1 MRAGGES
8 RGPHRG
14 AGSLLAFSGEWG
26 WAGLLRIGLALTLA
40 GTVLADPGGPAR
52 PLPVLVTVLAVAGAL
67 VVLGVAHLTPQLRSS
82 RPAAV
87 GLLAVDAVAVLGALA
102 LDPSPH
108 ASVHGLVV
116 VVQAEAGVVLGLAEG
131 VLAWLLVTGGYLAA
145 VGAADAPGGPGPPL
159 LAVLLRVGLGLLL
172 CLLGGA
178 LSEVLSGE
186 WVRRFADQERELRA
200 AREVA
205 VRYRRLVE
213 GTPNVSY
220 TADAE
225 GRPTY
230 VSPQLEGLLGYAP
243 EEWVADPSLWS
254 RAILPED
261 RAAVAED
268 RARARRAGRAFRA
281 EYRLQARDGRILWV
295 REEATLVGRG
305 RSRTWHG
312 ILADITD
319 RKRSEE
325 RAAFLAYHDALTG
338 LPNRRMLEEV
348 LELALA
354 RARRS
359 GLVVAVLYVDLDR
372 FKEVNDELGHGAG
385 DQVLRAVARRMRSRV
400 RDTDVVARLGG
411 DEFVVVLADLPP
423 GPGPGSSAEA
433 QGVAEAV
440 ARRVLQA
447 VARPVEVAGRSV
459 RVGAS
464 IGVSLYPDVARDA
477 RGLLREADEAMYRSK
492 REPERGGVVVAC
504 PRRRPAG
511 QPGRPG
517 GGRG

>member
-1 MRAGGES
+1 MRTGGES
-8 RGPHRG
+8 PGLPSGVR
-14 AGSLLAFSGEWG
+14 SLLAFSGEWG
-26 WAGLLRIGLALTLA
+26 WAGLLRLGLALTLA
-40 GTVLADPGGPAR
+40 GTALADQGGAAR
-52 PLPVLVTVLAVAGAL
+52 PLPVLAARLAVAGAL
-67 VVLGVAHLTPQLRSS
+67 VVLGVAHLTPQLRSC
-82 RPAAV
+82 RPAAIA
-87 GLLAVDAVAVLGALA
+87 LLVVDAVAVLGTLA
-102 LDPSPH
+102 LDPSPR
-108 ASVHGLVV
+108 AYVHGLVV
-116 VVQAEAGVVLGLAEG
+116 VVQAEAGVILGLARG

-145 VGAADAPGGPGPPL
+145 VGAADAPGSPGPPV
-159 LAVLLRVGLGLLL
+159 LAVLLRAGLGLLL

-178 LSEVLSGE
+178 LSEALSGE
-186 WVRRFADQERELRA
+186 WARRLVDQERELRA

-205 VRYRRLVE
+205 ARYRRLVE

-220 TADAE
+220 TTGAD
-225 GRPTY
+225 GRTTY
-230 VSPQLEGLLGYAP
+230 VSPQLEGLLGYTP
-243 EEWVADPSLWS
+243 EEWVADPSLWA

-261 RAAVAED
+261 RATVAED
-268 RARARRAGRAFRA
+268 WARARRAGRVFRA
-281 EYRLQARDGRILWV
+281 EYRMQARDGRILWV
-295 REEATLVGRG
+295 RDEATLVGRG

-372 FKEVNDELGHGAG
+372 FKEVNDGLGHAAG
-385 DQVLRAVARRMRSRV
+385 DQVLRTVARRMRSRV

-423 GPGPGSSAEA
+423 GPGSGSTSDARE
-433 QGVAEAV
+433 VAESV
-440 ARRVLQA
+440 ARRVRQA

-459 RVGAS
+459 TVGAS
-464 IGVSLYPDVARDA
+464 VGISLYPQVARDA

-504 PRRRPAG
+504 PRPS
-511 QPGRPG
+511 GRPG
-517 GGRG
+517 RAGPRRG